1 MEKVLGIGGTFFRAD
16 DPETLREWYAENL
29 GVVDP
34 PGGVWRQEE
43 GPTVFAPFSRGT
55 DYFGSREQQFMFNF
69 RVRDLAAMLS
79 QLREAGVEAVR
90 EEEAEGVGAF
100 AWIVDPEG
108 NRVELWE
115 PEPGGS

>member
-16 DPETLREWYAENL
+16 NPETLRNWYAENL

-34 PGGVWRQEE
+34 TGGVWRQEE
-43 GPTVFAPFSRGT
+43 GPTAFAPFSRDT

-79 QLREAGVEAVR
+79 QLREAGVEVVR
-90 EEEAEGVGAF
+90 EEEAEGVGSF

-115 PEPGGS
+115 PERSDS